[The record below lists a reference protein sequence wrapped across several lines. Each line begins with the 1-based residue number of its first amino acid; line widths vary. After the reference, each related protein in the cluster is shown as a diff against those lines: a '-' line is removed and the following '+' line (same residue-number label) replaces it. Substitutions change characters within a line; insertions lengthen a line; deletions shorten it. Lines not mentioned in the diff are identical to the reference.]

1 MKKLAALLVL
11 FLLFTSMVFA
21 SATFTFSGSC
31 TLIGSD
37 GKIIRKGSV
46 EADRKGVAVTTGGT
60 GVDIY
65 SDSLRLEVGEYS
77 LLSLTDNDG
86 EIIIY
91 LVYGKVMVSATK
103 STDIA
108 LYTPISLIETK
119 LSGNGEIYVVTTD
132 SEEMTYNTT
141 GITYTVFDSIRGKKT
156 AVASHKGYDYIKGE
170 LFNIEPEETVTV
182 PNAPVFREVVRKLII
197 TSPVFSGLES
207 KVYDTVPSSP
217 VFNDV
222 KRKIIITPPVFSG
235 LESAVYDTVPSSPV
249 FLDADITYIPSS
261 PLFEAPEKELTGTP
275 EAPSF
280 KSTGVLT
287 VTQSLVDGPE
297 D

>member
-31 TLIGSD
+31 TIIGAD
-37 GKIIRKGSV
+37 GRIVRKGSV

-65 SDSLRLEVGEYS
+65 SDSLKLEVGEYS

-91 LVYGKVMVSATK
+91 LVYGKVMVSGTK
-103 STDIA
+103 STEIA

-119 LSGNGEIYVVTTD
+119 LSGDGGIYAVTTD

-141 GITYTVFDSIRGKKT
+141 GITYTAFDSIRGKKT
-156 AVASHKGYDYIKGE
+156 AVAPRKGYDYLRGE
-170 LFNIEPEETVTV
+170 LFNVEPEETVTV
-182 PNAPVFREVVRKLII
+182 PNAPVFRDVVRKLII

-217 VFNDV
+217 VFS
-222 KRKIIITPPVFSG
+222 R
-235 LESAVYDTVPSSPV
+235 LESEVYDTVPSSPV

-261 PLFEAPEKELTGTP
+261 PLFEEPERELTGTP

-280 KSTGVLT
+280 KSTGVMT